1 MLREIRARNFLL
13 FRTVELSFRS
23 GMYTITGETGA
34 GKSLFIRLLR
44 SLSGCYRAK
53 EMMGPFEDRFSV
65 EGVFDSDSDTNKI
78 LDQQEIPTD
87 EQLVLGITGTA
98 ERFSARINGVLV
110 PAQTLA
116 QIHAILMEI
125 HSQQAQQNLMDPI
138 FHTHLIDQFGSDL
151 PGILSEYQTVYERL
165 QEALRIQNRLPGDAS
180 EIARKK
186 DFLQFQIQEIESV
199 RIQKN
204 EDETVEK
211 ELQALQ
217 NYETMKTRLIQCH
230 ELLLE
235 GHEGASVQEA
245 LGTVLDS
252 LGDVMRWETEA
263 EIWSKDLSLG
273 QEMIQEAGRS
283 IKRFLD
289 TMDFDEIRMNAL
301 EERFGLLQRMKKKY
315 GPRLDD
321 VLAFQERSQKEL
333 DRLNE
338 ITQQAQDLDQNIQ
351 THRAEL
357 VKIDQAVRE
366 ARKKTSQSIEAL
378 IAHELTEMKMDR
390 VRFGHRIGEHP
401 DFQSHGKHWVEFI
414 AAPNPGMPLQ
424 PIVKSASGGELS
436 RIFLAIEMST
446 RQILPLKTIV
456 FDEVDSGIGGRL
468 GDVIGD
474 KLRAFSQD
482 RQVFVVTHLPQVAS
496 RADHHLK
503 VDKVQSSDRTES
515 TIAPVEGKSRDQE
528 LQEMMGKL

>member
-1 MLREIRARNFLL
+1 MLREIRASNFLL
-13 FRTVELSFRS
+13 FRTVELSFQS
-23 GMYTITGETGA
+23 GMHTITGETGA

-53 EMMGPFEDRFSV
+53 EMLGPFEERFSV
-65 EGVFDSDSDTNKI
+65 EGVFDLDADTNKM
-78 LDQQEIPTD
+78 LDQEEIPTD
-87 EQLVLGITGTA
+87 DQLILGISGTS

-138 FHTHLIDQFGSDL
+138 FHTHLIDHFGSDIPRL
-151 PGILSEYQTVYERL
+151 LSDYQTVYERL
-165 QEALRIQNRLPGDAS
+165 QESLRLLNHLPGDPS
-180 EIARKK
+180 EIARKT
-186 DFLQFQIQEIESV
+186 DFLQYQIQEIEAA
-199 RIQKN
+199 RIQEN
-204 EDETVEK
+204 EDEAVEK

-217 NYETMKTRLIQCH
+217 NYETLKTRLIECH
-230 ELLLE
+230 DLLLE
-235 GHEGASVQEA
+235 SHEGSSVQESLGSA
-245 LGTVLDS
+245 LDT
-252 LGDVMRWETEA
+252 LGDVSRWEVEA
-263 EIWSKDLSLG
+263 EIWSKDLSLA
-273 QEMIQEAGRS
+273 QEMIQEAGRA
-283 IKRFLD
+283 IKRYVD
-289 TMDFDEIRMNAL
+289 GMDFDEHRMNAL
-301 EERFGLLQRMKKKY
+301 EERFSLLQRIKKKY

-321 VLAFQERSQKEL
+321 VLAFQKRSQKEL
-333 DRLNE
+333 DHLNNM
-338 ITQQAQDLDQNIQ
+338 TQQALDLDQTIQ
-351 THRAEL
+351 THRTEL
-357 VKIDQAVRE
+357 EKLDQALRE

-424 PIVKSASGGELS
+424 PIAKSASGGELS

-446 RQILPLKTIV
+446 RQILPHKTIV

-468 GDVIGD
+468 GDVVGD

-482 RQVFVVTHLPQVAS
+482 RQVFVVTHLPQVAA

-515 TIAPVEGKSRDQE
+515 TIAPVEGQSRDQE
-528 LQEMMGKL
+528 LQEMLGKL